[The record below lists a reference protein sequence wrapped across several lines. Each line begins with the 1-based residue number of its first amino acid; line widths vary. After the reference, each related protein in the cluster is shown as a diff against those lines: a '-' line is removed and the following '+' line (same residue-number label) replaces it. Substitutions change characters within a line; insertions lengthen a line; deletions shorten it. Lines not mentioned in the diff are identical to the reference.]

1 MIFISYRRSDSE
13 VIVGRIYSE
22 ICKHF
27 PRESVFLD
35 HDSIPLG
42 RPFAEVIRE
51 RLAAS
56 RYALVIIGPQWCSIL
71 DKHTGRP
78 RLEEESDF
86 VRREVELAL
95 NTPGVDVIPVWVM
108 RAATTTREIEEL
120 PVTLRPLFEKQG
132 MSIRPVP
139 DEETDLERLIQRLKP
154 DAPSP
159 RNVLIESAEELRLDL
174 LADLRNPAK
183 RRAYLRQRTPELEK
197 LDEEEGR
204 TARPGWLNAML
215 AWVVLCGGLIGKA
228 AGTET
233 EAYMIILT
241 REKSVNPVL
250 TVLGFLF
257 GALLAWGLRTVTDN
271 YRKQLWKKHGP
282 LPMAC
287 GRMSEQAI
295 IQHIYR
301 AK

>member
-22 ICKHF
+22 VCKHF
-27 PRESVFLD
+27 PREAVFLD

-132 MSIRPVP
+132 MSIRPVL

-154 DAPSP
+154 STIRM
-159 RNVLIESAEELRLDL
+159 RNEVE
-174 LADLRNPAK
+174 
-183 RRAYLRQRTPELEK
+183 
-197 LDEEEGR
+197 
-204 TARPGWLNAML
+204 
-215 AWVVLCGGLIGKA
+215 
-228 AGTET
+228 
-233 EAYMIILT
+233 
-241 REKSVNPVL
+241 
-250 TVLGFLF
+250 
-257 GALLAWGLRTVTDN
+257 
-271 YRKQLWKKHGP
+271 
-282 LPMAC
+282 
-287 GRMSEQAI
+287 
-295 IQHIYR
+295 
-301 AK
+301 